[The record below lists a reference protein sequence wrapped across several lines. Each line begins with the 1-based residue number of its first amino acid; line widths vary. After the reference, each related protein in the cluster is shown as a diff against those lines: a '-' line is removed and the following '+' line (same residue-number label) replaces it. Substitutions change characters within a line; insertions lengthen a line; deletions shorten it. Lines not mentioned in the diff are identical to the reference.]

1 MPRAGS
7 TKQESTLREPARVK
21 PDSYSTEYTSFRL
34 RITESAIKMAPL
46 LNFQPATGG
55 GRALVSVK
63 LPIYI
68 DTMYLEPKG
77 QRLRQGMQEKI

>member
-1 MPRAGS
+1 
-7 TKQESTLREPARVK
+7 
-21 PDSYSTEYTSFRL
+21 
-34 RITESAIKMAPL
+34 MAPL

-77 QRLRQGMQEKI
+77 QRLRLYIRKKFEKTSPSCVEIFLKWVVGLAPAVDLFTTIVDVSMGIYQLLT